1 MSVSYRR
8 VRDQITDLLREEI
21 MIGVLEEGAPLREV
35 NLAKRFKVSRGPI
48 RDAILQLNH
57 EGLLDTQPNRGARV
71 GGVWDQRLRPVM
83 MGIRLELESFGL
95 QELICR
101 GLKLNIAPFRN
112 NLRHFEIACRD
123 EDLPA
128 VVRLDM
134 AFHRMILQESGH
146 PGLES
151 IWLLIMGGMRLPY
164 SRHKKLSQSHA
175 EHKLIIDALEQG
187 LEKEALAAL
196 KANIH

>member
-1 MSVSYRR
+1 MSYRR

-21 MIGVLEEGAPLREV
+21 MTGVLEEGVPLREV
-35 NLAKRFKVSRGPI
+35 NLAERFKVSRGPI
-48 RDAILQLNH
+48 RDAILQLTN

-71 GGVWDQRLRPVM
+71 GRVWDQSLRPVM
-83 MGIRLELESFGL
+83 MGIRLELEIFGL
-95 QELICR
+95 KELLR
-101 GLKLNIAPFRN
+101 QGKQLNIGPFRL

-128 VVRLDM
+128 VVQLDM
-134 AFHRMILQESGH
+134 AFHRMILRESGH

-151 IWLLIMGGMRLPY
+151 VWLPIMGSMRLPY
-164 SRHKKLSQSHA
+164 SRHRKLIESYA
-175 EHKLIIDALEQG
+175 EHKQIIDALEQG
-187 LEKEALAAL
+187 LEKDALAAL

>member
-21 MIGVLEEGAPLREV
+21 MTGVLEEGEPLREV
-35 NLAKRFKVSRGPI
+35 NLAERFKVSRGPI
-48 RDAILQLNH
+48 RDAILQLSN
-57 EGLLDTQPNRGARV
+57 EGLLDTEPNRGARV
-71 GGVWDQRLRPVM
+71 GRVWDESLRPVM

-95 QELICR
+95 KELMR
-101 GLKLNIAPFRN
+101 HGQQLNVAPFRT

-123 EDLPA
+123 DDLPA
-128 VVRLDM
+128 VVQLDM
-134 AFHRMILQESGH
+134 AFHRLILRESGH

-151 IWLLIMGGMRLPY
+151 VWLPIMGGMRLPY
-164 SRHKKLSQSHA
+164 SRHKTLMESHA
-175 EHKLIIDALEQG
+175 EHKQIIDALEAGQ
-187 LEKEALAAL
+187 EKKALAAL